1 VQVRSWQA
9 TYQELVPQDF
19 LDQMDPAVRVEPW
32 RRRVEGTDWSRAGVM
47 VAADD
52 QVHGFICFGPTRD
65 EGAEPA
71 RVGEVAVIYLLPEV
85 WGMGLGRRLM
95 AVALDSLTAAGYAE
109 AMLWVHRSNDRAR
122 RFYSAG
128 GWTEDGGVQDD
139 NSHGFLISEVR
150 YRKALPATRELSDDA
165 N

>member
-1 VQVRSWQA
+1 MDAASELVVRRANPEDAAGIAAVQVRSWQA

-19 LDQMDPAVRVEPW
+19 L
-32 RRRVEGTDWSRAGVM
+32 
-47 VAADD
+47 
-52 QVHGFICFGPTRD
+52 
-65 EGAEPA
+65 
-71 RVGEVAVIYLLPEV
+71 AVIYLLPEV
-85 WGMGLGRRLM
+85 WGMGLGQRLM

-122 RFYSAG
+122 RFYGAG

-139 NSHGFLISEVR
+139 TSHGFLISEVR